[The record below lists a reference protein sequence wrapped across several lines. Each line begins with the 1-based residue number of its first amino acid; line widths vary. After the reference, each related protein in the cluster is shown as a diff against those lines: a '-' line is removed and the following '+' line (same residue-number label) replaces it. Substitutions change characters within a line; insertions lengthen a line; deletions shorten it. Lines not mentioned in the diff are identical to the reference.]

1 MKKIVFA
8 SLLLFGVAAATQAQI
23 PAKTNTQKKE
33 AIKPASA
40 VTTAPSATK
49 KTAGNTKTGTTAK
62 TASPAKVSA
71 ATIGKHKRKHHKA
84 AKKPAKK
91 S

>member
-8 SLLLFGVAAATQAQI
+8 SLLLFGLAAATHAQT

-33 AIKPASA
+33 AIKPASS
-40 VTTAPSATK
+40 VTAAPAAAK
-49 KTAGNTKTGTTAK
+49 KTTSNTKTSTPAK
-62 TASPAKVSA
+62 TTSPAKVSA
-71 ATIGKHKRKHHKA
+71 ANIGKHKRKHHKA

>member
-8 SLLLFGVAAATQAQI
+8 SLLLFGMAAVTHAQT
-23 PAKTNTQKKE
+23 PAKTSTQKKE
-33 AIKPASA
+33 VIKPASS
-40 VTTAPSATK
+40 VTTAPSAAK
-49 KTAGNTKTGTTAK
+49 KTTAK
-62 TASPAKVSA
+62 TASPASSAKVNA
-71 ATIGKHKRKHHKA
+71 ANIGKHKRKHHKA

>member
-8 SLLLFGVAAATQAQI
+8 ALILLGATAMTNAQA
-23 PAKTNTQKKE
+23 PASKVSTQKKE
-33 AIKPASA
+33 SIKPASSVSTVA
-40 VTTAPSATK
+40 TTPK
-49 KTAGNTKTGTTAK
+49 KPAGNTKTNPP
-62 TASPAKVSA
+62 ASTQKVSA
-71 ATIGKHKRKHHKA
+71 ANIGKHKKAHHKA